1 MSHCNDLK
9 CETGSDL
16 NPLELCSCATF
27 AVIKDLYPAGVSLT
41 DVQKSIEDGIAEAK
55 KIELEN
61 SNSGGINTEK
71 EVNKTTT
78 ET

>member
-1 MSHCNDLK
+1 M
-9 CETGSDL
+9 
-16 NPLELCSCATF
+16 TF

-61 SNSGGINTEK
+61 SDTGGFNKDK
-71 EVNKTTT
+71 EVKKTTT